1 MAPLLGS
8 LERCVASTPCPISH
22 FIAMHCKEIIYIILA
37 WKKKLGTHP
46 SYVYLLTGFFWLR
59 CSQEAKEVMSDSN
72 GRWWSFHL
80 STDSLI
86 IVEKKS
92 VPERMQQL
100 DCLEKA
106 VHFDEV
112 IKQLEDLGEATLLDK
127 HVIVQIQAVTNNLFQ
142 QSLPLFGFWS
152 LCFSLFDC
160 RWWSKWATTLSRIRS

>member
-1 MAPLLGS
+1 
-8 LERCVASTPCPISH
+8 
-22 FIAMHCKEIIYIILA
+22 
-37 WKKKLGTHP
+37 
-46 SYVYLLTGFFWLR
+46 
-59 CSQEAKEVMSDSN
+59 MSDSN
-72 GRWWSFHL
+72 GRRWSFHL

-142 QSLPLFGFWS
+142 QSLPLFGF
-152 LCFSLFDC
+152 
-160 RWWSKWATTLSRIRS
+160 

>member
-1 MAPLLGS
+1 
-8 LERCVASTPCPISH
+8 
-22 FIAMHCKEIIYIILA
+22 
-37 WKKKLGTHP
+37 
-46 SYVYLLTGFFWLR
+46 
-59 CSQEAKEVMSDSN
+59 MSDSN

-142 QSLPLFGFWS
+142 QSLPLFGF
-152 LCFSLFDC
+152 
-160 RWWSKWATTLSRIRS
+160 